1 MAMSGRGDNAMGINA
16 LDVAAIAEAKM
27 QQEGEIARFKGCSQL
42 HLDDDDRVDLVG
54 RNGASKSA
62 LLQTPRLLF

>member
-27 QQEGEIARFKGCSQL
+27 QQEGEIARLKGCSQ
-42 HLDDDDRVDLVG
+42 
-54 RNGASKSA
+54 
-62 LLQTPRLLF
+62 